1 MQCPQASQGQ
11 KDLRS
16 SRGSAVR
23 IHSWD
28 RIQKWREDHSRWK
41 ENRGLEHSG
50 TDQPAQLETRIVHD
64 LQSTCIFLCTS
75 GLRFLLP
82 THLGCPVPIGGDDKD
97 GATNYDT
104 TQMQTSLVSDSTTVF
119 AFSPGK
125 KKKCQVLGSKKEDYS
140 SIPVKDDY
148 SIPVTL

>member
-1 MQCPQASQGQ
+1 MYRQWSQFGMQCPQASQGQ

-50 TDQPAQLETRIVHD
+50 TDQPAQLETGIVHD

-82 THLGCPVPIGGDDKD
+82 THLGCPVPIGGMTKM
-97 GATNYDT
+97 ALPTMIPLRCRPRLS
-104 TQMQTSLVSDSTTVF
+104 QILLLFLHFHQE
-119 AFSPGK
+119 
-125 KKKCQVLGSKKEDYS
+125 KKKCQVLGSKK
-140 SIPVKDDY
+140 DDY